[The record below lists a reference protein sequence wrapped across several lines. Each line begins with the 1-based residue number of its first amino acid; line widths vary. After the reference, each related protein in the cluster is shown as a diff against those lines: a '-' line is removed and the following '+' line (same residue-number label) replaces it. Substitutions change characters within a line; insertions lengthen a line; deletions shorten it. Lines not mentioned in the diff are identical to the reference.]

1 MGAAIPFSV
10 REVKSQRES
19 EETGKGL
26 SAKGELVVEV
36 KRCCINI
43 LFHGMCRFLILDW
56 TE

>member
-26 SAKGELVVEV
+26 STGGELVVEV
-36 KRCCINI
+36 KNVVKISCFMECV
-43 LFHGMCRFLILDW
+43 GS
-56 TE
+56 